1 MKTLIASTAL
11 ALALAVPAS
20 AQEEEHAD
28 HYEPVPSE
36 TFAEAVENFNEYNAR
51 VGEILEKEELS
62 FEDMEQIHQYTY
74 TIETALA
81 KINETLEDLPA
92 TLERV
97 HLASEG
103 DNPDELR
110 GLAEVYMET
119 AMELQ

>member
-1 MKTLIASTAL
+1 MMKPLAAAGVAL
-11 ALALAVPAS
+11 CLAMPAL
-20 AQEEEHAD
+20 AQEEVD

-36 TFAEAVENFNEYNAR
+36 TFAEAVKNFNEYNAR
-51 VGEILEKEELS
+51 VAEVLERDELTPA
-62 FEDMEQIHQYTY
+62 DMEEIHQYTY

-81 KINETLEDLPA
+81 KINETLAELPV

-110 GLAEVYMET
+110 GLADVYMET
-119 AMELQ
+119 AMELAN